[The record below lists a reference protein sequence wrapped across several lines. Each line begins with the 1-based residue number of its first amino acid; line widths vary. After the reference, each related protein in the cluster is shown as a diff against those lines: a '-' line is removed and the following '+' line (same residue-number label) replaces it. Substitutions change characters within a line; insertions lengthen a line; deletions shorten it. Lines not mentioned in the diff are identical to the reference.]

1 MFLFVTIQRIIF
13 LSRLRREIF
22 QIYTNHTNFIL
33 KNIERFVRFEKICEI
48 SVTKWHFIYY
58 SLNNYFYSN
67 SFFNASSLR
76 LLE

>member
-1 MFLFVTIQRIIF
+1 MHAYLANHF

-48 SVTKWHFIYY
+48 SVTK
-58 SLNNYFYSN
+58 
-67 SFFNASSLR
+67 
-76 LLE
+76 

>member
-33 KNIERFVRFEKICEI
+33 KNIERFVRFLSRSDTSYII
-48 SVTKWHFIYY
+48 
-58 SLNNYFYSN
+58 
-67 SFFNASSLR
+67 R
-76 LLE
+76 